1 MNKSWQGKAVSIYC
15 GNSLGVFQGIIKDAN
30 NTKLTIVNTFV
41 NGLPLRTMDT
51 EVTIKAE
58 DIIRLEFIP
67 PPNSEVNGANKVEQ
81 QSNGESSLNHRM
93 KDIKISKTSKS
104 PTKMKPISPPK
115 FNHAFG
121 NMIPAKVEVKLSGTY
136 FEEQRNATSFKS
148 EKRKCNQLRRIAHN
162 SNTFDTPI
170 DHGVLQSDFDFE
182 KNLALFDKQA
192 IWDEI
197 DAIQKPDL
205 LPQSCSNKSKNYRH
219 DENILSSKPTGLRQI
234 STGYQCIQE
243 FATDDDLVIPSIP
256 VTMRYVI
263 QRNAEAMGLTKER
276 QTDMLAR
283 GATELAILLLG
294 GARRLVPMNQH
305 QWPTILIICDEPYN
319 EELSEV
325 GLATGR
331 ILASHGLKILVSV
344 GLEKKSTRK
353 SNELQLLK
361 GCKNVK
367 LITTPFSEVPPCD
380 LVILAIKSK
389 IPSPQITK
397 WINVNRS
404 PITLAIDPP
413 ATGIQ
418 NITIKYSI
426 LPILPIDGVAA
437 CGKLYLCNLGI
448 PGSCFSDAGIKYES
462 PFGHKFVIPL
472 HTLCGDE

>member
-1 MNKSWQGKAVSIYC
+1 
-15 GNSLGVFQGIIKDAN
+15 
-30 NTKLTIVNTFV
+30 
-41 NGLPLRTMDT
+41 
-51 EVTIKAE
+51 
-58 DIIRLEFIP
+58 
-67 PPNSEVNGANKVEQ
+67 
-81 QSNGESSLNHRM
+81 
-93 KDIKISKTSKS
+93 
-104 PTKMKPISPPK
+104 MKPVSPPK

-136 FEEQRNATSFKS
+136 LEEQRNASKPIDIKQPSSLTNQHTNGSSLASFKS
-148 EKRKCNQLRRIAHN
+148 EKRKCNQLRRMAHN

-170 DHGVLQSDFDFE
+170 DHGVFQSDFDFE

-205 LPQSCSNKSKNYRH
+205 LPQSSSSKSKNYRH
-219 DENILSSKPTGLRQI
+219 DENILSSKPMGLRQI

-344 GLEKKSTRK
+344 GLEKKSARK

-367 LITTPFSEVPPCD
+367 LITTPFSG
-380 LVILAIKSK
+380 
-389 IPSPQITK
+389 
-397 WINVNRS
+397 R
-404 PITLAIDPP
+404 
-413 ATGIQ
+413 
-418 NITIKYSI
+418 
-426 LPILPIDGVAA
+426 LPL
-437 CGKLYLCNLGI
+437 
-448 PGSCFSDAGIKYES
+448 
-462 PFGHKFVIPL
+462 
-472 HTLCGDE
+472 

>member
-1 MNKSWQGKAVSIYC
+1 
-15 GNSLGVFQGIIKDAN
+15 
-30 NTKLTIVNTFV
+30 
-41 NGLPLRTMDT
+41 
-51 EVTIKAE
+51 
-58 DIIRLEFIP
+58 
-67 PPNSEVNGANKVEQ
+67 
-81 QSNGESSLNHRM
+81 
-93 KDIKISKTSKS
+93 
-104 PTKMKPISPPK
+104 MKPVSPPK

-121 NMIPAKVEVKLSGTY
+121 NMIPSKVEVKLSGTY
-136 FEEQRNATSFKS
+136 LEEQRNASKPIDIKQPSSLTNQHTNGSSLASFKS
-148 EKRKCNQLRRIAHN
+148 EKRKCNQLRRMAHN

-170 DHGVLQSDFDFE
+170 DHGVFQSDFDFE

-205 LPQSCSNKSKNYRH
+205 LPQSSSSKSKNYRH
-219 DENILSSKPTGLRQI
+219 DENILSSKPMGLRQI

-344 GLEKKSTRK
+344 GLEKKSARK

-367 LITTPFSEVPPCD
+367 LITTPFSG
-380 LVILAIKSK
+380 
-389 IPSPQITK
+389 
-397 WINVNRS
+397 R
-404 PITLAIDPP
+404 
-413 ATGIQ
+413 
-418 NITIKYSI
+418 
-426 LPILPIDGVAA
+426 LPL
-437 CGKLYLCNLGI
+437 KLR
-448 PGSCFSDAGIKYES
+448 
-462 PFGHKFVIPL
+462 
-472 HTLCGDE
+472 